1 MLAEIAREAARA
13 GGIEYLDAWHLTHAH
28 WWASWDGMHYSQ
40 VWGVSLFVVSVRDS
54 FLLFCFLADI

>member
-1 MLAEIAREAARA
+1 MAQK

-40 VWGVSLFVVSVRDS
+40 VLCLHLFLKECTTNNI
-54 FLLFCFLADI
+54 F